1 MLLRLLRAAGYEIR
15 RAPARV
21 SLSGALANLRRAG
34 FHPRAVIDVG
44 AAHGD
49 FTRAAASVFPDARFL
64 LVEPLEEFA
73 GPLGE
78 VAAMLPSA
86 HVAAAAA
93 AARQGEVT
101 LNVHPDLVGSSLYRE
116 EEDSDVNGS
125 PRGVPAVTVDGV
137 VGDAGAE
144 GPFLLKVDVQ
154 GAERD
159 VLEGAKETLANT
171 GFVLLELSL
180 FHFFKGAPEFAAM
193 ISHMESLGFVP
204 YDIVGL
210 SHRPLDGALAQIDMA
225 FVPAD
230 GPLRRHHHFATPA
243 QRRVLTRR
251 LRR

>member
-1 MLLRLLRAAGYEIR
+1 MLIRLLQAAGYEIR

-21 SLSGALANLRRAG
+21 SLSGALASLRQAG
-34 FHPRAVIDVG
+34 FDPRTVIDVG
-44 AAHGD
+44 AARGD
-49 FTRAAASVFPDARFL
+49 FTLAAASVFPDARFL

-73 GPLGE
+73 VPLGE
-78 VAAMLPSA
+78 VAGMLPSA
-86 HVAAAAA
+86 HVVVAAAAP
-93 AARQGEVT
+93 REGEVT

-116 EEDSDVNGS
+116 EENSDVNGS
-125 PRGVPAVTVDGV
+125 PRGVPAVTVDGIV
-137 VGDAGAE
+137 VDAGVD

-159 VLEGAKETLANT
+159 VLEGAKATLKNT

-180 FHFFKGAPEFAAM
+180 FRFFEGAPEFAAM
-193 ISHMESLGFVP
+193 ISYMESLGFVP

-210 SHRPLDGALAQIDMA
+210 SHRPLDEALAQIDMA
-225 FVPAD
+225 FVRSD
-230 GPLRRHHHFATPA
+230 GPLRRHHHFATPE